1 MFKSIHTIAVYV
13 SDMER
18 ARRFYTGTLGFDVR
32 VDLGPTLCFLISKSG
47 NINIYLEAGH
57 KPNPVD
63 NKGTHLSFFL
73 ETDKSAQKTFDALKA
88 AGVEILNDAPEE
100 VGDGVFAFQFL
111 DPDGNILE
119 ATGH

>member
-18 ARRFYTGTLGFDVR
+18 AKKFYTEILGFQVR
-32 VDLGPTLCFLISKSG
+32 VDLGPTLSFLKSG
-47 NINIYLEAGH
+47 DIHVYLEAGH
-57 KPNPVD
+57 KPKRFD
-63 NKGTHLSFFL
+63 MDDTHLSFFL
-73 ETDKSAQKTFDALKA
+73 ETEKTAKDTFDELKA
-88 AGVEILNDAPEE
+88 AGVKTLEDAPVE
-100 VGDGVFAFQFL
+100 VGDGVYAFQFL

>member
-1 MFKSIHTIAVYV
+1 MFKSIHTLAIYV

-18 ARRFYTGTLGFDVR
+18 AKRFYTEILGFDVR
-32 VDLGPTLCFLISKSG
+32 ADLCPTLCFLISKSG

-63 NKGTHLSFFL
+63 MDDTHLSFFL
-73 ETDKSAQKTFDALKA
+73 ETEKSAKETFDALKA

>member
-18 ARRFYTGTLGFDVR
+18 ARRFYTKVLDFKVKH
-32 VDLGPTLCFLISKSG
+32 DLGPSLCFLISDSG

-63 NKGTHLSFFL
+63 MDDTHLSFFL
-73 ETDKSAQKTFDALKA
+73 STEKSAKETFDALKA
-88 AGVEILNDAPEE
+88 AGVEILNDAPQE

>member
-1 MFKSIHTIAVYV
+1 MFKSINTLAIHV
-13 SDMER
+13 SEMGQ
-18 ARRFYTGTLGFDVR
+18 ARRFYTEVLGFEVKH
-32 VDLGPTLCFLISKSG
+32 DLGPTLCFLISKSG

-63 NKGTHLSFFL
+63 MDDTHLSFFL
-73 ETDKSAQKTFDALKA
+73 ETEKSAKETFDTLKA
-88 AGVEILNDAPEE
+88 AGVTILDEAPFE